1 MNSRIKH
8 QFSRRDFLRI
18 SGVGVATAALAAC
31 AAPSAPQPAPS
42 EGESAAAPVAEQVL
56 LRIQG
61 SEQYETPTGQL
72 FGEIHPEVKV
82 EFISVTGID
91 HEEVA
96 SKLLSMVA
104 AGEAVDG
111 GHACTEATQ
120 LYAGQGLSE
129 KIDDYLLND
138 EAELKDYFSDVA
150 PPLIEAMFY
159 EGSLYQLARDFN
171 AANMYYNTQLFEE
184 AGYGHPDPEWTKDD
198 FYEIAKAITK
208 KNASG
213 ETEVFGYGWIN
224 RLWGSWMPWIFVN
237 EGNLF
242 VEERSPGGEWFW
254 EKFYAGDPAAENRS
268 GGFRWREPVANQPA
282 NVEALEFMVQLYD
295 EGISPAVEM
304 GGGAT
309 LQGFFT
315 SNKLGMTVAG
325 GFWAGGM
332 HSAGMAPDAF
342 DAQLWPAW
350 KSQRHQ
356 FGVCAKFMFAQ
367 SQHKDW
373 MWEYMKF
380 EVSEEGMKASGYF
393 NPYIITTPCRRSM
406 CNAEAFA
413 ETGPAHWQVFYDTLD
428 KHPTTAPIPCPPI
441 ANPMTTLFTSYTARA
456 MNKEMTPQQ
465 ALDAMQDELVQ
476 LVDRSQDIMYPDAES
491 AG

>member
-1 MNSRIKH
+1 MIKKNE
-8 QFSRRDFLRI
+8 FSRRTFLQLA
-18 SGVGVATAALAAC
+18 GVTAAGAALTAC
-31 AAPSAPQPAPS
+31 
-42 EGESAAAPVAEQVL
+42 APVASPQSTPAEEGAAGAENIL

-61 SEQYETPTGQL
+61 NAEREGPTGLL
-72 FGEIHPEVKV
+72 FTEVNPEVEI

-104 AGEAVDG
+104 AGEPVDG

-120 LYAGQGLSE
+120 LYAGQGLSV
-129 KIDDYLLND
+129 KLDDYILGD
-138 EAELKDYFSDVA
+138 EDELMDYFADVS

-184 AGYGHPDPEWTKDD
+184 AGYGHPESTWTKDD
-198 FYEIAKAITK
+198 FYEIAKAVTK

-242 VEERSPGGEWFW
+242 VEERVEGGEWFW
-254 EKFYAGDPAAENRS
+254 SKFYADDPAAAGRS
-268 GGFRWREPVANQPA
+268 GGFRWREPVANQTA
-282 NVEALEFMVQLYD
+282 NVEALEFMVQLFD
-295 EGISPAVEM
+295 EGIAPAVEL

-315 SNKLGMTVAG
+315 SNRLAMTPAG

-332 HSAGMAPDAF
+332 HNAGLAPDAF
-342 DAQLWPAW
+342 DTQLWPAW

-356 FGVCAKFMFAQ
+356 FGVCAKFMFEQ
-367 SQHKDW
+367 SENKDV

-380 EVSEEGMKASGYF
+380 EVSEDGMKISGYF
-393 NPYIITTPCRRSM
+393 NPFILTTPCRRSM
-406 CNAEAFA
+406 CNEEAFA
-413 ETGPAHWQVFYDTLD
+413 ETGPIHWQTFYDTLD
-428 KHPTTAPIPCPPI
+428 KHPTTAPIPAPPI
-441 ANPMTTLFTSYTARA
+441 ANPMTTLFTSYTSRA
-456 MNKEMTPQQ
+456 MNKEMTPQE
-465 ALDAMQDELVQ
+465 ALDGMQDEIVQ
-476 LVDRSQDIMYPDAES
+476 LVDRSQDIMYPES
-491 AG
+491 